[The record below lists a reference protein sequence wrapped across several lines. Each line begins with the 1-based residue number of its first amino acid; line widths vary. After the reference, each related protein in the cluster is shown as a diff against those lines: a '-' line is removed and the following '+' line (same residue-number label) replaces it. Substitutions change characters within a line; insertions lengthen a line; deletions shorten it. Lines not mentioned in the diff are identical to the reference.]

1 MIIIASIARYVGTC
15 GPNSAAWKIGPA
27 RAMLEGKERIGVERI
42 WSGSVAVYERLAAPP
57 YGPSRCGVVSLR
69 LVVIPLLPQC
79 FHHRD
84 TPSPICQEPLLVMSI
99 HDKPALRYK
108 TENPRNETLSQHMDK
123 ERSRLLSLPAEVR
136 DAI

>member
-27 RAMLEGKERIGVERI
+27 RAILEGKERIGVERI
-42 WSGSVAVYERLAAPP
+42 WSGSVAVYERLAASPH
-57 YGPSRCGVVSLR
+57 GPSRCGVVSLR
-69 LVVIPLLPQC
+69 LAVIPLLPQC

-84 TPSPICQEPLLVMSI
+84 TPSPICQEPQLVMSI
-99 HDKPALRYK
+99 HHKPALRYE
-108 TENPRNETLSQHMDK
+108 TGNSSDDTLSQHMNK

-136 DAI
+136 DTI